1 MGGWELDI
9 PPSCEWIWGGITNWM
24 HPVPV
29 PIVIMLVLTY
39 VGSHHHDACSRS
51 DADPRSGLSPKYDP
65 WWTLGSTLNCLA
77 HGDQTSHV
85 EGACMCTFCPDS
97 RVFVLRLLPP
107 WPPQTHP

>member
-1 MGGWELDI
+1 MHCKAPISVAPRHTNGGPFWSTPQRSDI

-51 DADPRSGLSPKYDP
+51 DADTVG
-65 WWTLGSTLNCLA
+65 TIA
-77 HGDQTSHV
+77 
-85 EGACMCTFCPDS
+85 
-97 RVFVLRLLPP
+97 
-107 WPPQTHP
+107 